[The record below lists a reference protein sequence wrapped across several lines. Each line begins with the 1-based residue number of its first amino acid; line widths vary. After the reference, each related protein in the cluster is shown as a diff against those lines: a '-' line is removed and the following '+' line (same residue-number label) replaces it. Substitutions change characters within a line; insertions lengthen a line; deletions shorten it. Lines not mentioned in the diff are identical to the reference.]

1 MLVLT
6 RQVEEAIVI
15 GGVVRVKVLENK
27 RGKIKL
33 GIEAP
38 PEVTVDREEVHI
50 QKELETNGNKSD
62 NTSEDSNQA

>member
-15 GGVVRVKVLENK
+15 GGVVKVKVLENK

-38 PEVTVDREEVHI
+38 ADITVDREEVHI
-50 QKELETNGNKSD
+50 QKELETNGNESD
-62 NTSEDSNQA
+62 NTSEDSSQA